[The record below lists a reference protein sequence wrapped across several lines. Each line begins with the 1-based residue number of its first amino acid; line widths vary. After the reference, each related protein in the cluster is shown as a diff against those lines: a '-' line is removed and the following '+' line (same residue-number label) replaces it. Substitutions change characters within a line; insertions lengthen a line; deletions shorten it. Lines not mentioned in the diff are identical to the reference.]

1 MCSSDL
7 MGMVRL
13 DHFCL
18 IYVGLLQFFVFSTS
32 ADAALLSPNNNLSL
46 EKESIPSFNLST
58 LFDIVFGDLKYFLYF
73 FIPVHGFN

>member
-1 MCSSDL
+1 

-18 IYVGLLQFFVFSTS
+18 IYVGLLQFFVFSAS

-46 EKESIPSFNLST
+46 EKESIPSFNHST
-58 LFDIVFGDLKYFLYF
+58 LFDIVFGDLEYFV
-73 FIPVHGFN
+73 IPKPWL